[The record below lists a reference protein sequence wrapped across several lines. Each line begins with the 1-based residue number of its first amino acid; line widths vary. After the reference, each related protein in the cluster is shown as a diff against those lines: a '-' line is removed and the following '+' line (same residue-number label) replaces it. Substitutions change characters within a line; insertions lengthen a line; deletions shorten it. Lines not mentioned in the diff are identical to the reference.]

1 MTTNVMGS
9 GPKNDGVDFLSHP
22 TFYKYNLNKKFE
34 KKLISGVFG
43 MPDGSTKTYIYAS
56 LGLGVLGIIFVFMFG
71 STSGFA
77 TIIGAIATGLG
88 VLGTFLFWKYG
99 YILVPLITERTNII
113 MMSDLGYE
121 IPPSQDVVVKKSHGV
136 YYASAFLG
144 VKVFESAT
152 EKSMEENVSYNEYF
166 ERAMSNLK
174 YVTKIAYML
183 YVEDVGKKRKS
194 IETKR
199 AEAQLR
205 LARERDKSEPDV
217 LKIDKYERE
226 VAHWDLQLNKL
237 IRGVKPMG
245 VVAYAMTTAAG
256 VSKEGAIASAKAQA
270 RELTTVLSNALNVE
284 VKWLRGDEMLKCF
297 EWEKFYPIT
306 PSELEASMV

>member
-1 MTTNVMGS
+1 
-9 GPKNDGVDFLSHP
+9 L
-22 TFYKYNLNKKFE
+22 FE
-34 KKLISGVFG
+34 KKLISEVFS
-43 MPDGSTKTYIYAS
+43 MPDGSAKMYIYGS
-56 LGLGVLGIIFVFMFG
+56 ILLSVLALVFIATFG
-71 STSGFA
+71 SGSGIGV
-77 TIIGAIATGLG
+77 IIGSLIAIGGA
-88 VLGTFLFWKYG
+88 VSTFLFWKYG
-99 YILVPLITERTNII
+99 YLLVPLITERTNII

-121 IPPSQDVVVKKSHGV
+121 VPPSQDVIVKKSGGV

-144 VKVFESAT
+144 IKIFESAT

-183 YVEDVGKKRKS
+183 YVEDVGQKRKS

-205 LARERDKSEPDV
+205 LARERDKPEPDV

-245 VVAYAMTTAAG
+245 VVAYTMTTAAG
-256 VSKEGAIASAKAQA
+256 VSKEGAIASVKAQA

-297 EWEKFYPIT
+297 EWERFYPAS
-306 PSELEASMV
+306 PHELEESMV